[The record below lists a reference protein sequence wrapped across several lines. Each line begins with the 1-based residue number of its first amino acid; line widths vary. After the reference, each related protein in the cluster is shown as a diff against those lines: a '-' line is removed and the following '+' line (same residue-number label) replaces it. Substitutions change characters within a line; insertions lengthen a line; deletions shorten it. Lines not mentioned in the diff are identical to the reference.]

1 MGQPSTLKTTIDLH
15 CLYKFRVCCRHMQ
28 VDILPSVPYLQLT
41 AGQALTI
48 FGYLKVK
55 MVLLW
60 QDVKNNEHIT
70 FDKLHIDARIPL
82 SDLYKLQPS
91 VTEWVA
97 HGSVSC
103 AHVDVMRMWKLNPL
117 VHLQTSIMDLVCGR
131 YTAKH
136 LLDIGVSYSMMRACG
151 LNYDIMGLFHF
162 TFEEWIL
169 LGMSRDILSELNDKQ
184 IYNIF
189 GMSRMQIEAGF

>member
-1 MGQPSTLKTTIDLH
+1 MYDE
-15 CLYKFRVCCRHMQ
+15 YMQ
-28 VDILPSVPYLQLT
+28 VDTPASVPYLKLT

-60 QDVKNNEHIT
+60 QDVKTHEHIT
-70 FDKLHIDARIPL
+70 FDKLHTDARISL

-97 HGSVSC
+97 HGSVTC

-117 VHLQTSIMDLVCGR
+117 VHLKMSIMDLVCNR
-131 YTAKH
+131 YSAKH
-136 LLDIGVSYSMMRACG
+136 LLDIGVTYSMMRACG
-151 LNYDIMGLFHF
+151 LNCDIMSLFHF

-169 LGMSRDILSELNDKQ
+169 LGMSRDLLSELNDKQ

-189 GMSRMQIEAGF
+189 GMGRIQIDANF